1 MGNDQTITQLQPLYT
16 KHYDIM
22 KQAWATILET
32 GLYLTS
38 KGELR
43 NLSYLNSD
51 GQRIIFNLMDETP
64 LLTELNIYPESDP
77 NDIIDLETIKQ
88 IIISNNTLGLD
99 ALGVSDLVFAKNPTE
114 VKSVL
119 KEGIKQKEEAENRQR
134 QHEQEMQDK
143 QIQAND
149 QAMKA
154 QMDNDNRNAQLDR
167 DAKLEYARIDALKFA
182 KADLDVL
189 SDEIKEMSEYNMQME
204 ETAQKRYEFDVKS
217 KLEEMKL
224 NNSMK
229 QNDDSVSLQE
239 RMHLKELDIREK
251 ELAETRRR
259 NSIMSKGKS
268 K

>member
-1 MGNDQTITQLQPLYT
+1 
-16 KHYDIM
+16 
-22 KQAWATILET
+22 
-32 GLYLTS
+32 
-38 KGELR
+38 
-43 NLSYLNSD
+43 
-51 GQRIIFNLMDETP
+51 MDETP

-154 QMDNDNRNAQLDR
+154 QMENDNRNAQLDR

-189 SDEIKEMSEYNMQME
+189 SDEIKEMSEYNTQME
-204 ETAQKRYEFDVKS
+204 ENAQKRYEFDVKS